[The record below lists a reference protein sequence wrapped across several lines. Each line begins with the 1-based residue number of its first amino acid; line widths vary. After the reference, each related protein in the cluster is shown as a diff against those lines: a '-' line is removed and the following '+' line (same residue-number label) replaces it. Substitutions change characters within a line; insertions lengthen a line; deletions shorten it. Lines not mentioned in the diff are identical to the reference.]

1 MSKNLRNNDGT
12 NLLCN
17 IIKPKEINFEGKRK
31 KMLKNSKL
39 RTSESQKLIY
49 TRVRKLH
56 KILNRW
62 DENITNSLRMVSN
75 KSLNALLHKYR
86 DTIICDNDE
95 LTNMFW

>member
-1 MSKNLRNNDGT
+1 MV
-12 NLLCN
+12 
-17 IIKPKEINFEGKRK
+17 
-31 KMLKNSKL
+31 KNSEL

-56 KILNRW
+56 NILNRW